1 MKKEYQK
8 PMAIIVSVEN
18 VTMLAASPALYS
30 RAEETNGASN
40 EAARGEWGDFWSN

>member
-8 PMAIIVSVEN
+8 PLAIVVSVEN

-40 EAARGEWGDFWSN
+40 EAARGECGNFWSN